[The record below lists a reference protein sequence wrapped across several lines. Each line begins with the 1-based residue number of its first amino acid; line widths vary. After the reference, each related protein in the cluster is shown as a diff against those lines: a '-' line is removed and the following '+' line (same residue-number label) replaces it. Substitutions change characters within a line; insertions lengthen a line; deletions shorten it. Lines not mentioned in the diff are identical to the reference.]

1 MRNQEKTMRGVFI
14 NGVLNENPT
23 FRLVLGVCPTLA
35 STTNAINGLG
45 MGAAATFVLLGSNIV
60 ISLLRNFIPD
70 KVRIPAFIVV
80 ISTFVTIVQMLIQA
94 FVPALYDALGLFI
107 PLIVVN
113 CIILARAEAFACK
126 NSVLHSAADGLGMGA
141 GFTLA
146 LILIGMVR
154 EVLGNGSV
162 FGINVLG
169 AGFEPMLL
177 AIMAPGGFIVFGLVL
192 GIVNSIVNKIGK
204 RSAGKGVEA

>member
-1 MRNQEKTMRGVFI
+1 MRGVFI
-14 NGVLNENPT
+14 NGVLNENPI

-35 STTNAINGLG
+35 ATTNATNGLG

-70 KVRIPAFIVV
+70 KVRIPAYVVV
-80 ISTFVTIVQMLIQA
+80 ISTFVTVVQMLIQA
-94 FVPALYDALGLFI
+94 FVPALYESLGIFI

-113 CIILARAEAFACK
+113 CIILARAEAFAGK
-126 NSVLHSAADGLGMGA
+126 NNVLLSAADGLGMGA

-154 EVLGNGSV
+154 EVIGNGSV

-169 AGFEPMLL
+169 SSFQPMLI
-177 AIMAPGGFIVFGLVL
+177 AIMAPGGFILFGLIL
-192 GIVNSIVNKIGK
+192 GIVNSIVSKAGK
-204 RSAGKGVEA
+204 RSAGKGA

>member
-1 MRNQEKTMRGVFI
+1 MRNEKTTMRGVFI
-14 NGVLNENPT
+14 NGVLNENPV

-60 ISLLRNFIPD
+60 ISMLRNFIPD

-94 FVPALYDALGLFI
+94 FVPSLYEALGLFI

-113 CIILARAEAFACK
+113 CIILARAEAFASK

-146 LILIGMVR
+146 LIIIGVVR
-154 EVLGNGSV
+154 EILGNGSV
-162 FGINVLG
+162 IGIDVLG
-169 AGFEPMLL
+169 ASFQPMLL
-177 AIMAPGGFIVFGLVL
+177 AIMAPGGFIIFGLIL

-204 RSAGKGVEA
+204 RSAGKGAEA

>member
-1 MRNQEKTMRGVFI
+1 VFI

-35 STTNAINGLG
+35 STTNATNALG
-45 MGAAATFVLLGSNIV
+45 MGAAATFVLVGSNVV
-60 ISLLRNFIPD
+60 ISMLRNFIPD

-146 LILIGMVR
+146 LILIGIIR
-154 EVLGNGSV
+154 ELLGNGSV

-169 AGFEPMLL
+169 ASFQPMLL
-177 AIMAPGGFIVFGLVL
+177 AIMAPGGFIIFGLVL
-192 GIVNSIVNKIGK
+192 GIVNSIINKIGK
-204 RSAGKGVEA
+204 RSAGKEAEA

>member
-1 MRNQEKTMRGVFI
+1 MRGVFI

-60 ISLLRNFIPD
+60 ISLLRSFIPD

>member
-1 MRNQEKTMRGVFI
+1 MRKEKTMRGVFI

-35 STTNAINGLG
+35 STTNATNALG
-45 MGAAATFVLLGSNIV
+45 MGAAATFVLVGSNIV

-94 FVPALYDALGLFI
+94 FVPSLYDALGLFI

-146 LILIGMVR
+146 LIIIGIVR
-154 EVLGNGSV
+154 ELIGNGSV
-162 FGINVLG
+162 FGMSVFG
-169 AGFEPMLL
+169 PSFQPMLL
-177 AIMAPGGFIVFGLVL
+177 AIMAPGGFIIFGLIL
-192 GIVNSIVNKIGK
+192 GIFNSITNKIGK
-204 RSAGKGVEA
+204 RSAGKEAEA